1 MPALYIEPNA
11 LEPSAVRAAGASVRA
26 ARPSSGV
33 KSSASKVTI
42 GTFLVVLPS
51 LVTSAERVP
60 SPLATA
66 TVTAA
71 NFRSRSWAP
80 VKRMLPLNSA
90 SSVSFFASYVPLPCG
105 KRNRAPPS
113 WAPSASVHLP
123 WPMEPVTY
131 SRKVRRTPQSTA
143 ASSKRPA
150 FSSSFFSASSFFSP
164 SSFFLSGAEGFGS
177 AAPLVSTERLTGSSG
192 VPSV

>member
-1 MPALYIEPNA
+1 MELNA
-11 LEPSAVRAAGASVRA
+11 LEPSAVRVAGASVRA
-26 ARPSSGV
+26 ARPSFGA
-33 KSSASKVTI
+33 KSSAVKVTI
-42 GTFLVVLPS
+42 GTPLVVVPP
-51 LVTSAERVP
+51 LVTSADRVP
-60 SPLATA
+60 LPLVTA

-71 NFRSRSWAP
+71 NVRSRSWAP
-80 VKRMLPLNSA
+80 VKRTLPLKPA
-90 SSVSFFASYVPLPCG
+90 SRVCFFASYVPLPCG

-150 FSSSFFSASSFFSP
+150 FSFFSSSLPSSSFFF
-164 SSFFLSGAEGFGS
+164 SGADGFGCA
-177 AAPLVSTERLTGSSG
+177 AAPLVSTERLIGSRG
-192 VPSV
+192 VPAV